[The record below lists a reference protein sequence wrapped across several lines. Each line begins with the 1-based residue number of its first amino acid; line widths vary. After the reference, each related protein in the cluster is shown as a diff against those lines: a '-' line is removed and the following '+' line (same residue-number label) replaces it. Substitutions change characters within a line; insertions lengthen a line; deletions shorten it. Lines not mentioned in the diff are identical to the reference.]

1 MYEAKKILAKAL
13 LHPEKDIPTDA
24 HLETFDKW
32 DSLGHM
38 RLILEIENI
47 LDRDLTTVEVVS
59 IRSVK
64 DIENLISN

>member
-1 MYEAKKILAKAL
+1 MSSARKILAKAL
-13 LHPEKDIPTDA
+13 LYPENEIPPNA
-24 HLETFDKW
+24 NLESFDKW

-47 LDRDLTTVEVVS
+47 LDRYLTTVEVVN
-59 IRSVK
+59 IRSLQ